1 MQDAAP
7 GSRTEAIF
15 VRLTP
20 EEMKIIE
27 QAVAAEGRSRAQYLR
42 HHALEAAKETIAHR
56 ARTVRA

>member
-20 EEMKIIE
+20 EAMKIIE
-27 QAVAAEGRSRAQYLR
+27 QAAAAEGRNRAQFLR
-42 HHALEAAKETIAHR
+42 HHALEAAKETIAQK
-56 ARTVRA
+56 AQAVRR